1 MSTPQYSPF
10 DIAEALGDFPPTPQ
24 QAEVISAPLTPRLV
38 VAGAGSGKTTTMS
51 DRVAWLVANRLVE
64 PEQILGVTFTRKA
77 AGELAERIQ
86 AKLRGLRHAGLLG
99 PDPHIAEAP
108 HESTTAPEPGDSDEP
123 AVPQEPTVS
132 TYHSYANSLV
142 RSYGLRLG
150 VEADTVLMGQAQA
163 WQLAHRLVESWDGPL
178 PESMPAVSTL
188 TSGLMSLA
196 SESSEHL
203 ISPHRVGQWAHDFR
217 MSCVDVP
224 PVGRKK
230 AIAKPIQDAL
240 KRLETTELLAQLVER
255 FQRVKSL
262 ESALDY
268 GDLLALAAEIVRVD
282 PRACATER
290 DRFKVVL
297 LDEFQDTSHAQLKLF
312 SGLFGE
318 GHCVMAVG
326 DPQQS
331 IYGFRGASA
340 GQLFSFVENFPR
352 SNGQSAEP
360 AAFADSSFLTV
371 AWRNCRSVLDAAN
384 RIATPLR
391 TPPSWNRSAYPID
404 VPALDPSPQ
413 AEVGTVRVS
422 RYVTDSEEAQAT
434 ARAIADQRSAHRGQP
449 LDEMPTMAVLCR
461 KRAQFEPIR
470 LELEALDVPYEVVGL
485 GGLLSTA
492 EVADIVATLYVLTDP
507 GRSDALA
514 RLLAG
519 SRWRIGPKDLAA
531 LGDWA
536 GHLEQTRSRAA
547 AARRTELSDQELS
560 EEPTDEP
567 DEIVVEGDIVDR
579 ASLIEAIETLPSE
592 TWVSHRG
599 RSISS
604 EALDRMQKLRSELR
618 HLRSVLGDELT
629 SVIHEVETTLGLDV
643 ELAASPGMTSAQARK
658 NVDSFYDQAVQF
670 SATTRTHDVAT
681 FLAWLEAAAHEE
693 NGLELPP
700 EETRHDAVQLLTVHA
715 AKGLEWDHVYVPG
728 MNQGDFP
735 SKRKSAWTGDAAKL
749 PWPLRGDAQ
758 QLPQWNADPTD
769 VETLKDSFELFLED
783 AGLHDEAE
791 ERRLAYVACTRAKT
805 LLELSCSVFRGTAKT
820 AHDPS
825 VFLEDVRAMTE
836 ESHPGIEL
844 GEWAVVEPGTDNP
857 QVDTVVSALW
867 PYDPLE
873 GPEIVR
879 KERSVDGQ
887 EKVSV
892 STPVHHGRRERMDR
906 AAHAVQTGGFDTTR
920 ELTVEQLE
928 TGEHGETV
936 KRWRREAELLIAKR
950 DAVKER
956 NTVHMPSH
964 VSASALVAMDT
975 NPEAFI
981 MGLRRPMPARPG
993 SAARAGTTFHTWV
1006 ENFFGDSAIFD
1017 MDELPGADDY
1027 VDEELDLPALAETFR
1042 KSQWAHRQPYAIE
1055 LPVETPVGSV
1065 TVRGRIDAVFRTDSG
1080 GWDLIDWKT
1089 GRVPHGQ
1096 DLRRKSGQLA
1106 LYRLAFARLRGLDL
1120 SQVSAAFYYVTED
1133 KEVRPHDLA
1142 TEKELE
1148 AIVESMYQVHGQ

>member
-1 MSTPQYSPF
+1 MTTPLYSPY
-10 DIAEALGDFPPTPQ
+10 DIAEALGDFPPTQQ
-24 QAEVISAPLTPRLV
+24 QADVISAPLTPRLV

-77 AGELAERIQ
+77 AGELSERIQ
-86 AKLRGLRHAGLLG
+86 SKLRGLRRAGLLG
-99 PDPHIAEAP
+99 QDAQLAAGPRDSPAAAEQ
-108 HESTTAPEPGDSDEP
+108 HESDEP

-188 TSGLMSLA
+188 TTGLMSLA
-196 SESSEHL
+196 SETSEHL
-203 ISPHRVGQWAHDFR
+203 VSPHRVEQWARQFR
-217 MSCVDVP
+217 MSFLDVP
-224 PVGRKK
+224 PAGRKK
-230 AIAKPIQDAL
+230 AIAASIREAL
-240 KRLETTELLAQLVER
+240 TRLETTELLARLVER
-255 FQRVKSL
+255 FQRVKSY

-290 DRFKVVL
+290 DRFTVVL

-312 SGLFGE
+312 SGLFGD

-352 SNGQSAEP
+352 TSGNAQDA
-360 AAFADSSFLTV
+360 AAFADSSYLTV
-371 AWRNCRSVLDAAN
+371 AWRNSQSVLDVAN
-384 RIATPLR
+384 RIAAPLR
-391 TPPSWNRSAYPID
+391 KPPAWNRSSSTVH
-404 VPALDPSPQ
+404 VPPLEPSPH
-413 AEVGTVRVS
+413 ATVGTVRLS
-422 RYVTDSEEAQAT
+422 RYVTDSEEARAT
-434 ARAIADQRSAHRGQP
+434 ARAISEQRRAHEGQP

-485 GGLLSTA
+485 GGLLSTP

-514 RLLAG
+514 RLLTGA
-519 SRWRIGPKDLAA
+519 RWRIGPKDLAA

-536 GHLEQTRSRAA
+536 GHLERTRSRAA
-547 AARRTELSDQELS
+547 AAQRSELSDEELAVEPT
-560 EEPTDEP
+560 EEPAET
-567 DEIVVEGDIVDR
+567 VVEGDIVDR

-592 TWVSHRG
+592 SWVSHRG
-599 RSISS
+599 RSISAR
-604 EALDRMQKLRSELR
+604 ALDRMQKLRSELR
-618 HLRSVLGDELT
+618 HLRSVLGDELAT
-629 SVIHEVETTLGLDV
+629 VIHEVETTLGLDV
-643 ELAASPGMTSAQARK
+643 ELAASPGMSPAQARK
-658 NVDSFYDQAVQF
+658 NIDGFYDQAVQF
-670 SATTRTHDVAT
+670 SATTRTPDVAT
-681 FLAWLEAAAHEE
+681 FLAWLQAATHEE

-700 EETRHDAVQLLTVHA
+700 AETRHDAVQLLTVHA

-735 SKRKSAWTGDAAKL
+735 SNRKSAWTGDASKL

-758 QLPQWNADPTD
+758 QLPQWNADATD
-769 VETLKDSFELFLED
+769 VETLRESFDLFQAD
-783 AGLHDEAE
+783 AALHDEAE

-820 AHDPS
+820 AHAPS

-836 ESHPGIEL
+836 ESHPGVVL
-844 GEWAVVEPGTDNP
+844 GQWAEVEPGTDNP
-857 QVDTVVSALW
+857 QADTVVSALW

-887 EKVSV
+887 EKVTV
-892 STPVHHGRRERMDR
+892 SEPVHSGRRERMDR
-906 AAHAVQTGGFDTTR
+906 AAHAVQVGGFDTTR
-920 ELTVEQLE
+920 DLTAEQLE
-928 TGEHGETV
+928 TGEHGATV

-950 DAVKER
+950 DAVEQR

-964 VSASALVAMDT
+964 VSASAVVAMDT

-993 SAARAGTTFHTWV
+993 SAARAGTAFHTWV
-1006 ENFFGDSAIFD
+1006 ENFFGDSAMFD
-1017 MDELPGADDY
+1017 MDELPGADDH
-1027 VDEELDLPALAETFR
+1027 VDEELDLPALTETFR
-1042 KSQWAHRQPYAIE
+1042 KSPWANRQPYAIE

-1089 GRVPHGQ
+1089 GRVPRGQ

-1106 LYRLAFARLRGLDL
+1106 LYRLAFARLHGLDL
-1120 SQVSAAFYYVTED
+1120 TDVSAAFYYVTED
-1133 KEVRPHDLA
+1133 QKVRPHDLA
-1142 TEKELE
+1142 TERELE
-1148 AIVESMYQVHGQ
+1148 AIIESMYQV

>member
-1 MSTPQYSPF
+1 MTTPRYSPF
-10 DIAEALGDFPPTPQ
+10 DIAEALGDFPPTQQ

-51 DRVAWLVANRLVE
+51 DRVAWLVANGLVE

-86 AKLRGLRHAGLLG
+86 SKLRGLRRAGLLG
-99 PDPHIAEAP
+99 PGQQPVAGPRHSSVVSEQED
-108 HESTTAPEPGDSDEP
+108 STDP

-188 TSGLMSLA
+188 TAGLMSLA

-203 ISPHRVGQWAHDFR
+203 VSPHRVEEWAHRVR
-217 MSCVDVP
+217 MSCADVP
-224 PVGRKK
+224 PAGRKK
-230 AIAKPIQDAL
+230 AIARPIQETL
-240 KRLETTELLAQLVER
+240 KKLETTELLARLVER
-255 FQRVKSL
+255 FQRVKAM

-312 SGLFGE
+312 SGLFGN

-352 SNGQSAEP
+352 SSGQATEP
-360 AAFADSSFLTV
+360 AAYADSSFLTV

-384 RIATPLR
+384 RIAAPLR
-391 TPPSWNRSAYPID
+391 TPPPWNRSASGVN
-404 VPALDPSPQ
+404 VPPLDPAPH
-413 AEVGTVRVS
+413 ATIGTVRIS

-434 ARAIADQRSAHRGQP
+434 ARAIAEQRNAHAGQP
-449 LDEMPTMAVLCR
+449 PEDMPTMAVLCR

-470 LELEALDVPYEVVGL
+470 RELEALDVPYEVVGL
-485 GGLLSTA
+485 GGLLSTP

-536 GHLEQTRSRAA
+536 GHLERTRSRAA
-547 AARRTELSDQELS
+547 AAQRTELSAEELA
-560 EEPTDEP
+560 EEPTGQP
-567 DEIVVEGDIVDR
+567 DETVVEGDIVDR
-579 ASLIEAIETLPSE
+579 ASLIEALETLPSE
-592 TWVSHRG
+592 SWVSHRG

-604 EALDRMQKLRSELR
+604 QALDRMQRLRSELR

-670 SATTRTHDVAT
+670 SASTRTHDVAT
-681 FLAWLEAAAHEE
+681 FLAWLQAAAHEE

-735 SKRKSAWTGDAAKL
+735 TKKKSTWTGDAAKL
-749 PWPLRGDAQ
+749 PWPLRGDAR
-758 QLPQWNADPTD
+758 QLPQWDVDTTD
-769 VETLKDSFELFLED
+769 VETLKASFDLFQAD
-783 AGLHDEAE
+783 AALHDEAE

-805 LLELSCSVFRGTAKT
+805 LLELSCSVFRGIAKT

-825 VFLEDVRAMTE
+825 IFLEEVHAMTE
-836 ESHPGIEL
+836 ESHPGIET
-844 GEWAVVEPGTDNP
+844 GEWAQVEPDTDNP
-857 QVDTVVSALW
+857 QADTVLSALW

-879 KERSVDGQ
+879 TERLVDGR
-887 EKVSV
+887 EEVTISE
-892 STPVHHGRRERMDR
+892 PVHRGRRERMER
-906 AAHAVQTGGFDTTR
+906 AAQAVQTGGFDSTR
-920 ELTVEQLE
+920 ELTAEHLE
-928 TGEHGETV
+928 TGKHGETV
-936 KRWRREAELLIAKR
+936 KRWRREAELLIAQR
-950 DAVKER
+950 DAVEQR

-975 NPEAFI
+975 DPEAFI

-993 SAARAGTTFHTWV
+993 SAARAGTAFHTWV

-1017 MDELPGADDY
+1017 MDELPGSDDY
-1027 VDEELDLPALAETFR
+1027 VDEELDLPALTETFR
-1042 KSQWAHRQPYAIE
+1042 RSRWADRQPYAIE

-1106 LYRLAFARLRGLDL
+1106 LYRLAFARLHGLGLTD
-1120 SQVSAAFYYVTED
+1120 VSAAFYYVTED

-1142 TEKELE
+1142 TETELE
-1148 AIVESMYQVHGQ
+1148 AVIESMYQA

>member
-1 MSTPQYSPF
+1 MTTPQYSPF
-10 DIAEALGDFPPTPQ
+10 DIAEALGDFPPTQQ

-51 DRVAWLVANRLVE
+51 DRVAWLVANGLVE

-86 AKLRGLRHAGLLG
+86 SKLRGLRRAGLLG
-99 PDPHIAEAP
+99 ADAQLATDPH
-108 HESTTAPEPGDSDEP
+108 HSSVAPEPGATEDP

-150 VEADTVLMGQAQA
+150 VEADTVLLGQAQA

-188 TSGLMSLA
+188 TTGLMSLA

-203 ISPHRVGQWAHDFR
+203 VSAARVGQWAHQFR
-217 MSCVDVP
+217 MSCADVP

-230 AIAKPIQDAL
+230 SIGKPAQDAL
-240 KRLETTELLAQLVER
+240 KRLETTELLAQLVEQ
-255 FQRVKSL
+255 FQSAKAY

-268 GDLLALAAEIVRVD
+268 GDLLALAAEIVTVD

-312 SGLFGE
+312 SELFGQ

-352 SNGQSAEP
+352 SHGQDAEP

-371 AWRNCRSVLDAAN
+371 AWRNCRSVLEVAN
-384 RIATPLR
+384 RIAAPLR
-391 TPPSWNRSAYPID
+391 TPPQWNRSASALQ
-404 VPALDPSPQ
+404 VPPLDASPQ
-413 AEVGTVRVS
+413 ASVGSVRVS
-422 RYVTDSEEAQAT
+422 RYITDSDEARAT
-434 ARAIADQRSAHRGQP
+434 ARAIADQRKAHEGQP
-449 LDEMPTMAVLCR
+449 LEEMPTMAVLCR

-470 LELEALDVPYEVVGL
+470 LELEAMDVPYEVVGL
-485 GGLLSTA
+485 GGLLSTP

-519 SRWRIGPKDLAA
+519 ARWRIGPKDLAA

-536 GHLEQTRSRAA
+536 GHLEKSRSRAA
-547 AARRTELSDQELS
+547 AARGTELSAEELS
-560 EEPTDEP
+560 QLPAEDPGEA
-567 DEIVVEGDIVDR
+567 VVEGDIVDR
-579 ASLIEAIETLPSE
+579 ASLIEAIETLPSD

-599 RSISS
+599 RSISAQALGRMRQLGS
-604 EALDRMQKLRSELR
+604 EFT
-618 HLRSVLGDELT
+618 HLRSALGDELT
-629 SVIHEVETTLGLDV
+629 SVLHEVETTLGLDV
-643 ELAASPGMTSAQARK
+643 ELAATPGKTPAQARK
-658 NVDSFYDQAVQF
+658 NIDSFYDQAVQF

-681 FLAWLEAAAHEE
+681 FLSWLEAAAHEE
-693 NGLELPP
+693 NGLDLPP

-735 SKRKSAWTGDAAKL
+735 SKRKSAWTGDASKL

-769 VETLKDSFELFLED
+769 VETFKDSFDLFLED
-783 AGLHDEAE
+783 AGAHDEAE

-805 LLELSCSVFRGTAKT
+805 LLELSCSTFRGTAKT
-820 AHDPS
+820 AHEPS
-825 VFLEDVRAMTE
+825 VFLDAVRAMTE
-836 ESHPGIEL
+836 ESHPGVEL
-844 GEWAVVEPGTDNP
+844 GEWAQVEPGTENP
-857 QVDTVVSALW
+857 QADTVVSALW

-873 GPEIVR
+873 GPEITR
-879 KERSVDGQ
+879 KERSVDGR
-887 EKVSV
+887 ETVTV
-892 STPVHHGRRERMDR
+892 STPVHSGRRERMDR
-906 AAHAVQTGGFDTTR
+906 AARAVQAGGFDTTG
-920 ELTVEQLE
+920 ELTAEHLE
-928 TGEHGETV
+928 EGEYGATI
-936 KRWRREAELLIAKR
+936 KRWRREAELLLAKR
-950 DAVKER
+950 NAVEQR

-981 MGLRRPMPARPG
+981 MELRRPMPARPG

-1027 VDEELDLPALAETFR
+1027 VDEELDLPGLAETF
-1042 KSQWAHRQPYAIE
+1042 KNSQWASRQPYAVE

-1080 GWDLIDWKT
+1080 GWELIDWKT
-1089 GRVPHGQ
+1089 GRVPQGK

-1106 LYRLAFARLRGLDL
+1106 LYRLAFARLHNLDL
-1120 SQVSAAFYYVTED
+1120 TDVSAAFYYVSED
-1133 KEVRPHDLA
+1133 KEIRPHDLA
-1142 TEKELE
+1142 TDKELE
-1148 AIVESMYQVHGQ
+1148 AIVESMYSVHG

>member
-1 MSTPQYSPF
+1 MTTPQYSPF
-10 DIAEALGDFPPTPQ
+10 DIAEALGDFPPTQQ
-24 QAEVISAPLTPRLV
+24 QAQVIAAPLTPRLV

-51 DRVAWLVANRLVE
+51 DRVAWLVANKLVE

-86 AKLRGLRHAGLLG
+86 GKLRGLRRSGLLG
-99 PDPHIAEAP
+99 PDAQLATAP
-108 HESTTAPEPGDSDEP
+108 HQSPFAPEPGATEDP

-150 VEADTVLMGQAQA
+150 VEADTVLLGQAQA

-178 PESMPAVSTL
+178 PESMAAVSTL
-188 TSGLMSLA
+188 TAGLMSLA

-203 ISPHRVGQWAHDFR
+203 VAPARVGQWAHQFR
-217 MSCVDVP
+217 MSCADVP

-230 AIAKPIQDAL
+230 SIGKPAQDAL
-240 KRLETTELLAQLVER
+240 NRLETTELLAQLVER
-255 FQRVKSL
+255 FQRAKAY

-268 GDLLALAAEIVRVD
+268 GDLLALAAEIVNVD

-371 AWRNCRSVLDAAN
+371 AWRNCQSVLEAAN
-384 RIATPLR
+384 RIAAPLR
-391 TPPSWNRSAYPID
+391 TPPEWNRSASTVQ
-404 VPALDPSPQ
+404 VPPLDASPH
-413 AEVGTVRVS
+413 ASVGSVRVS
-422 RYVTDSEEAQAT
+422 RYVTDSHEAQAT
-434 ARAIADQRSAHRGQP
+434 ARAIAQQRGAHEGQP
-449 LDEMPTMAVLCR
+449 LEEMPTMAVLCR

-485 GGLLSTA
+485 GGLLSTP

-519 SRWRIGPKDLAA
+519 ARWRIGPKDLAA

-536 GHLEQTRSRAA
+536 GHLETSRSRAA
-547 AARRTELSDQELS
+547 AARGTELSAEELAQLPAQD
-560 EEPTDEP
+560 PTET
-567 DEIVVEGDIVDR
+567 VAEGDIVDR
-579 ASLIEAIETLPSE
+579 ASLIEAIETLPSD

-599 RSISS
+599 RSISAP
-604 EALDRMQKLRSELR
+604 ALGRMRRLGSELS
-618 HLRSVLGDELT
+618 HLRSALGDELT

-643 ELAASPGMTSAQARK
+643 ELAANPGMTPAQARK
-658 NVDSFYDQAVQF
+658 NIDSFYDQAVQF

-681 FLAWLEAAAHEE
+681 FLSWLEAAAHEE

-700 EETRHDAVQLLTVHA
+700 EDTRHDAVQLLTVHA

-769 VETLKDSFELFLED
+769 VETFKESFELFLED
-783 AGLHDEAE
+783 AGAHDEAE

-820 AHDPS
+820 AHEPS
-825 VFLEDVRAMTE
+825 VFLDAVRAMTE
-836 ESHPGIEL
+836 ESHPGVEL
-844 GEWAVVEPGTDNP
+844 GEWAEVEPGTENP
-857 QVDTVVSALW
+857 QADTVVSALW

-879 KERSVDGQ
+879 KERSVDGR
-887 EKVSV
+887 EKVTV
-892 STPVHHGRRERMDR
+892 STPVHSGRRARMDR

-920 ELTVEQLE
+920 ELTAQHLE
-928 TGEHGETV
+928 EGEHGAMVT
-936 KRWRREAELLIAKR
+936 RWRREAELLLAKR
-950 DAVKER
+950 DAVEQR

-1027 VDEELDLPALAETFR
+1027 VDEELDLPGLAETF
-1042 KSQWAHRQPYAIE
+1042 KNSQWASRQPYAIE

-1080 GWDLIDWKT
+1080 GWELIDWKT
-1089 GRVPHGQ
+1089 GRVPRGK

-1106 LYRLAFARLRGLDL
+1106 LYRLAFARLHGLDL
-1120 SQVSAAFYYVTED
+1120 ADVSAAFYYVSED

-1142 TEKELE
+1142 TDKELE
-1148 AIVESMYQVHGQ
+1148 AIVESMYSMHG